1 MTYRGSAFCLDC
13 EEHESLYLTDCCG
26 KYRPGCAI
34 IHHRDTGDGLINAVE
49 CRDGQGHR
57 AVTA

>member
-1 MTYRGSAFCLDC
+1 MTHRASAYCLDC
-13 EEHESLYLTDCCG
+13 EEHEYLFFTDCCG

-34 IHHRDTGDGLINAVE
+34 IHHRDTDGLTTAIE